1 MASGD
6 VVATRP
12 AGDLPIGTVVTN
24 SGRVSGVRFPDS
36 EVPGF
41 PFSPDELLRL
51 DDALSECSEN
61 ARVRF
66 SVYIGD
72 LGSDPVAS
80 ARGVLLQGPEPAH
93 GALIAVSPNSKDIAI
108 VSGKAVAGRI
118 NDRVAALGVTAA
130 AGSFRRDDL
139 IDGLVSAIRVM
150 ATAAVAP

>member
-72 LGSDPVAS
+72 LGSDPILKAPARVGAGPPGFVANIP
-80 ARGVLLQGPEPAH
+80 VEE
-93 GALIAVSPNSKDIAI
+93 SP
-108 VSGKAVAGRI
+108 
-118 NDRVAALGVTAA
+118 
-130 AGSFRRDDL
+130 
-139 IDGLVSAIRVM
+139 
-150 ATAAVAP
+150 